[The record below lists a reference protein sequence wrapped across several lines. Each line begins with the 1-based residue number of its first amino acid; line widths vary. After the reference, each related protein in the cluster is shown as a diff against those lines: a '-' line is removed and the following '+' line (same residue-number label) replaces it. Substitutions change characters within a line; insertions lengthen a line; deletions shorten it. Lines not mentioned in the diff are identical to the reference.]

1 MIKLGVKHR
10 HSTPYYPQCNGLVEK
25 VNGMICKIISK
36 QVGSKTQHWDKH
48 LNAALWAYR
57 TSFRTS
63 LGFTPFHLVHG
74 QEALL
79 PIEVE
84 LSSLRVLLHSQK
96 KGKGAIKERLL
107 DLERL
112 ALNREE
118 ATQYYAKHAEV
129 RKEKFN
135 QKLAPKSIKKGSLVL
150 RYNDRFD
157 YNKSDKFVPHWEG
170 PFKVV
175 ELFDNGSYQ
184 LMDASGEL
192 HKTRVNG
199 WRLKPYF
206 SQVIEDQA
214 GAEQVILTSKEPLG
228 VSAQDPSL
236 AQHVPCTDIINIGPI
251 TRPCIDTILCN
262 PGTTSDHLV
271 TSREDE
277 CTSRLQR
284 EAVYIAKGLEQEA

>member
-1 MIKLGVKHR
+1 M
-10 HSTPYYPQCNGLVEK
+10 
-25 VNGMICKIISK
+25 
-36 QVGSKTQHWDKH
+36 
-48 LNAALWAYR
+48 
-57 TSFRTS
+57 
-63 LGFTPFHLVHG
+63 HG

-96 KGKGAIKERLL
+96 KGRGAVKERLL

-112 ALNREE
+112 SLNREE
-118 ATQYYAKHAEV
+118 ATQYYAKHAEA

-150 RYNDRFD
+150 CYNNRFD

-175 ELFDNGSYQ
+175 EFFDNESYQ

-206 SQVIEDQA
+206 SQGMEDQA
-214 GAEQVILTSKEPLG
+214 RAE
-228 VSAQDPSL
+228 
-236 AQHVPCTDIINIGPI
+236 
-251 TRPCIDTILCN
+251 
-262 PGTTSDHLV
+262 
-271 TSREDE
+271 
-277 CTSRLQR
+277 
-284 EAVYIAKGLEQEA
+284 

>member
-1 MIKLGVKHR
+1 M
-10 HSTPYYPQCNGLVEK
+10 
-25 VNGMICKIISK
+25 
-36 QVGSKTQHWDKH
+36 
-48 LNAALWAYR
+48 
-57 TSFRTS
+57 
-63 LGFTPFHLVHG
+63 HG

-84 LSSLRVLLHSQK
+84 LSSLRVILHSQR

-112 ALNREE
+112 AINMEE
-118 ATQYYAKHAEV
+118 ATQYYAKHAEA
-129 RKEKFN
+129 RKETLN

-150 RYNDRFD
+150 RYNNRFD

-175 ELFDNGSYQ
+175 ELFDNGSCQ

-206 SQVIEDQA
+206 SQVMEEQV
-214 GAEQVILTSKEPLG
+214 GAEQVILDSKAPLG

-236 AQHVPCTDIINIGPI
+236 AQHVPCIEIIRIGPI
-251 TRPCIDTILCN
+251 TRPCIDTVLCN
-262 PGTTSDHLV
+262 PGTISGYLV

-277 CTSRLQR
+277 CTSMLQR
-284 EAVYIAKGLEQEA
+284 DHEADIEELEQEA

>member
-1 MIKLGVKHR
+1 
-10 HSTPYYPQCNGLVEK
+10 
-25 VNGMICKIISK
+25 MICKIISK

-84 LSSLRVLLHSQK
+84 LSSLRVLLHSQQK
-96 KGKGAIKERLL
+96 RKGLIKERLL

-112 ALNREE
+112 SLNREE
-118 ATQYYAKHAEV
+118 AIQYYAKHARA

-135 QKLAPKSIKKGSLVL
+135 ANLAPKNIKEGSLVL
-150 RYNDRFD
+150 RYNNRFD

-170 PFKVV
+170 PFKVSKV
-175 ELFDNGSYQ
+175 FDNGSYQ

-192 HKTRVNG
+192 HSTRVNG

-206 SQVIEDQA
+206 SQVLE
-214 GAEQVILTSKEPLG
+214 EQVDTTQVSLVSKEPLG

-262 PGTTSDHLV
+262 PGTTSGHLV

-277 CTSRLQR
+277 CTSKLQGDNG
-284 EAVYIAKGLEQEA
+284 ADTTQGLEQEA